1 MKTKTIT
8 TYPCDKN
15 AELNKQCAKNSSHTA
30 GLNGGFRVHTC
41 GTPFKETF
49 NVVEVPYENPKF
61 TPQSELKKLTGR
73 AKTKARNINKSFI
86 QLDTGTRDENDQ
98 RIYYYKFRGG
108 IGSSVRAFQMTNLI
122 SSTQKQ
128 LTA

>member
-1 MKTKTIT
+1 MKTKTVR
-8 TYPCDKN
+8 TYPCMKN
-15 AELNKQCAKNSSHTA
+15 ADLKKECARKSSHTA

-41 GTPFKETF
+41 GTPFEETF
-49 NVVEVPYENPKF
+49 NVVEVPFNNPKY
-61 TPQSELKKLTGR
+61 TSEAELKKLSGKE
-73 AKTKARNINKSFI
+73 KTKARRINRSFI

-108 IGSSVRAFQMTNLI
+108 IASSVRAFQMINLI
-122 SSTQKQ
+122 NSTQKQ